1 MINSKMIAENI
12 DNITYHNIFISESN
26 KNTTNNFIKIFYS
39 NNIFFLNSIYIKLE
53 INNLKFHNNKILFDS
68 IYNIEKI
75 KNLESFIL
83 NNVNTNKEPVFKLTN
98 LLDNNILK
106 YGYEIY
112 KYNILKISGIWET
125 TENYGITFKI
135 LESNKTII

>member
-1 MINSKMIAENI
+1 MIAENI
-12 DNITYHNIFISESN
+12 DNIKYHNIFISESN

-39 NNIFFLNSIYIKLE
+39 NNFFFLNSIYIKLE
-53 INNLKFHNNKILFDS
+53 INNLKLNNNKIMFDN

-83 NNVNTNKEPVFKLTN
+83 NNVNINKEPIFKLTN

-106 YGYEIY
+106 YGDQIY

-125 TENYGITFKI
+125 NDNYGITFKI
-135 LESNKTII
+135 LEHNKIIN

>member
-1 MINSKMIAENI
+1 MIAEEI

-53 INNLKFHNNKILFDS
+53 INNLKVNNNKIMFDS

-83 NNVNTNKEPVFKLTN
+83 NNVNINKEPILKLTN
-98 LLDNNILK
+98 LFDNNILK
-106 YGYEIY
+106 YGDQIY
-112 KYNILKISGIWET
+112 KHNILKISGIWET
-125 TENYGITFKI
+125 NDNYGITFKI
-135 LESNKTII
+135 LEHNKIII

>member
-1 MINSKMIAENI
+1 MIAEDI

-53 INNLKFHNNKILFDS
+53 INNLKVNNNKIMFDS

-83 NNVNTNKEPVFKLTN
+83 NNVNINKEPILKLTN

-106 YGYEIY
+106 YGDQIY
-112 KYNILKISGIWET
+112 KHNILKISGIWET
-125 TENYGITFKI
+125 NDNYGITFKI
-135 LESNKTII
+135 LEHNKIII